1 MIYVVFDSSVLI
13 ADYNIQTVPLK
24 ALLAES
30 KKGTISVAIPEVVF
44 AEVTNKRREDYT
56 AFLESVK
63 SHQKRLGMGLHETMP
78 DPAHEASRYH
88 NWLRRHLNEHKVRW
102 LAIPDVRHKDLLDY
116 ALRKRKPFKD
126 NGAGYRDALIWESVK
141 LLAKESDGDI
151 LFLSKDKTDFAAP
164 GHERPQRQERGQKK
178 ELEKLHPDLIN
189 DLRAA
194 KINPDQIMLS
204 ADASVA
210 VEKLVTPADA
220 AKRWFADKM
229 RDDESYRE
237 RIAGTLRDNLDRGIE
252 TLDVDLRHGAVVRRI
267 GDVRPIPDSGR
278 DFKAWVIGRSHIGVE
293 LVMEAEID
301 IEVKIQDQRS
311 RGGPAIA
318 GPGPVAEEAPAERQ
332 TVHGR
337 INGQLELPDV
347 ESDQILDA
355 YAYVARLSDTDSRLA
370 MPAPTG
376 AGLARQRRG

>member
-1 MIYVVFDSSVLI
+1 MVYVVFDSAVLI
-13 ADYNIQTVPLK
+13 ANYNLQSVPLQ

-44 AEVTNKRREDYT
+44 AEVTNKRLEDYT

-63 SHQKRLGMGLHETMP
+63 GHQKRLGIGLRETMP
-78 DPAHEASRYH
+78 GPAEEASRYH
-88 NWLRRHLNEHKVRW
+88 NWLRRHLDEHKVRW
-102 LAIPDVRHKDLLDY
+102 LAIPDVRHEDLLDY
-116 ALRKRKPFKD
+116 ALRKRKPFKE

-151 LFLSKDKTDFAAP
+151 LFLSYDKNDFAAP
-164 GHERPQRQERGQKK
+164 KHERLQRQERVQKK

-204 ADASVA
+204 TDASVA
-210 VEKLVTPADA
+210 VEKLVKPAGA

-229 RDDESYRE
+229 RDDESYRK
-237 RIAGTLRDNLDRGIE
+237 RIADALHDNVDPSIQI
-252 TLDVDLRHGAVVRRI
+252 LDVDLRHGAVVRRV
-267 GDVRPIPDSGR
+267 GEVRPIPDSGR

-318 GPGPVAEEAPAERQ
+318 GLGPVPEEAPSESQ
-332 TVHGR
+332 TVHGQ
-337 INGQLELPDV
+337 INGQLELPEV

-370 MPAPTG
+370 APPPA
-376 AGLARQRRG
+376 AAAVARQRRG